1 MADEER
7 SEPFEQLEERV
18 NRRVQEALSGLQQ
31 EIRDRLKRAGDQ
43 LVGDLDRELGD
54 VASGLPTSFLPREE
68 LAPLTAEAEDAGR
81 RQLLGHLLAA
91 LSAID
96 GAGSQ
101 RAVLDT
107 LKEECRRFS
116 GRTAVLLTGDEGY
129 RLWGASGWGD
139 DAPTE
144 VTLRWGQAGPWSPA
158 TIGSGTA
165 ALTAQDCAPLCS
177 RLESSIPKG
186 GVLVPLILRDRLA
199 AVVYADHDGGGG
211 AFFAEAL
218 QALTWSA
225 AMALE
230 ALPFRDRAATPTLL
244 LAGSMAAA
252 PVLAAP
258 EPEPEPEPEAEEA
271 TSEAADESEVE
282 VVEAVAVPGFEVEEE
297 TAVSFD
303 GDEPS
308 DDDGAESQEETDAEG
323 WSLDDDDEPSSAVGE
338 LEVSELEV
346 SDLEAGDD
354 DSLPEP
360 PAWEAPTLDTSLE
373 EDTVLEEVGDGDELV
388 LEDDFDDAV
397 DGDLYTTEDDQLEVE
412 ELEVVEEEPAA
423 GAELEVEEL
432 DEDEEVE
439 LVEETPAA
447 AAPTAP
453 METDQVPRIAGFER
467 APAEPAAET
476 STPEA
481 PPLPPADDRPPG
493 LETAAAPAAPAAPA
507 GDGSPQVAPPS
518 DHSGPGLAFGGG
530 GDAGDED
537 DVSHQEARRLARLLV
552 DEIHLY
558 NQDLIEEGRRNQ
570 DIYQRLKE
578 DIDRSR
584 QIYEERIDASLRED
598 TDYFYDELVR
608 TLGGGDASTLGI

>member
-116 GRTAVLLTGDEGY
+116 DRTAVLLTGDAGY
-129 RLWGASGWGD
+129 RLWGGSGWGD

-144 VTLRWGQAGPWSPA
+144 VTLRWGETGPWSPA

-165 ALTAQDCAPLCS
+165 SLTAQDCAPLCS

-199 AVVYADHDGGGG
+199 AVVYADHDGG

-244 LAGSMAAA
+244 LAGSVEAA

-258 EPEPEPEPEAEEA
+258 EPEAELPEAEEA
-271 TSEAADESEVE
+271 TSEAADDGEVE

-297 TAVSFD
+297 T
-303 GDEPS
+303 
-308 DDDGAESQEETDAEG
+308 DADG
-323 WSLDDDDEPSSAVGE
+323 WSLDDDEDEPSSAVGE
-338 LEVSELEV
+338 LEVSDLEV
-346 SDLEAGDD
+346 SELDTGDD

-360 PAWEAPTLDTSLE
+360 PTWEAPTLDTSVE
-373 EDTVLEEVGDGDELV
+373 EDTLLEEVDDGDELV
-388 LEDDFDDAV
+388 LADDFEDAV
-397 DGDLYTTEDDQLEVE
+397 DGDLYTTDSDELEVE

-432 DEDEEVE
+432 DEDEEIE
-439 LVEETPAA
+439 LVEEPPEEETPAA
-447 AAPTAP
+447 AASPAAP

-467 APAEPAAET
+467 APATET
-476 STPEA
+476 PDSEA
-481 PPLPPADDRPPG
+481 PPLPSADDRPPG

-530 GDAGDED
+530 GDAGDEE